1 MWYEDIAAIT
11 RNAIHDEIKMRT
23 LRIKVLDHLLK
34 AVRDAAIFN
43 PEAQVAPACV
53 LWPDRDH
60 QWEAVIPV
68 LQAEL
73 PELMILGD
81 YAPDKRIGPAIW
93 LRCVIAGHDEDVS
106 LPKNRTPIIYLPGV
120 SRQDLR
126 AVESCPDHL
135 KPLAELQYR
144 GVIWSQINAK
154 DWTILAYLKSDQGG
168 LGLDVAQDNDAKN
181 AMQLA
186 LYQLLDEDVSLLKG
200 KRLDKDYFNT
210 LLTGGDPIR
219 DLLQW
224 LNQGDAFQASR
235 SENEW
240 KSFVE
245 ICKSQLAFNPQ
256 NEGVLAGSTKLANHE
271 GPWHAVWERYCEAPK
286 RYPNLPALIR
296 KCRPPNDT
304 IFWHLGDDSFD
315 SWPQW
320 NDDQEKNLRRDLIP
334 LAKLPAHKARAK
346 IKELEKQHGHRRS
359 LVWAELGD
367 APLACALEHL
377 AIIAEITQSS
387 LAAGSVD
394 DLAAGYCSH
403 GWRVD
408 DGVIRALAQIQS
420 SADFDAVTSAI
431 RSVYLPWMEES
442 ARYLQQLADGASY
455 PGGTYLTVKTAS
467 FSPGDCVLFIDGLR
481 FDAGKRLADSL
492 EACGFDISEE
502 PVWTA
507 LPSVTATGKPAVTPV
522 RDRIRGEDSSPDFEP
537 SVADTGQ
544 SLKGGYHLKK
554 LLTDAGWSILKRSAD
569 GDGQGMAWCEVGD
582 IDHEGHDRGWK
593 LAKHIDALIVEITDR
608 ITELLAAGWKRVR
621 VVTDHG
627 WLLLPGGLPK
637 IELPGA
643 LTANKWGRCASLK
656 PGATSEERLYPWYW
670 NPNQYFALADGVSCF
685 KKGEEYTHGGLS
697 LQECLTLHLTV
708 TRGESAQEAKSVTF
722 TDVVWRGLRCTVAVD
737 GNFSGLSLDVR
748 SQAGNS
754 LSSLVVG
761 SKLLKDNGT
770 ASVVVEDE
778 DMEGREA
785 TVVLVDDNGS
795 LVAQI
800 ATVIGGGNT

>member
-1 MWYEDIAAIT
+1 
-11 RNAIHDEIKMRT
+11 MR
-23 LRIKVLDHLLK
+23 VLDHLLK
-34 AVRDAAIFN
+34 AVRDAAVFN
-43 PEAQVAPACV
+43 PEVQVAPACI
-53 LWPDRDH
+53 LWPDRDR

-81 YAPDKRIGPAIW
+81 YAPEKRIGPAIW
-93 LRCVIAGHDEDVS
+93 LRCVIAGRAEDVS
-106 LPKNRTPIIYLPGV
+106 LPKDRTPIFYLPGV

-186 LYQLLDEDVSLLKG
+186 LYRLLDEDVSLLKG

-210 LLTGGDPIR
+210 LLTGGDPVR

-224 LNQGDAFQASR
+224 LDQGDAFQASR
-235 SENEW
+235 GENEW
-240 KSFVE
+240 KAFVE
-245 ICKSQLAFNPQ
+245 VCKSQLAFNPQ
-256 NEGVLAGSTKLANHE
+256 AEGVLAGSTKLANHE

-286 RYPNLPALIR
+286 RYPNIPAQIR
-296 KCRPPNDT
+296 KCRPPSDT
-304 IFWHLGDDSFD
+304 IFWHMGDGSFD
-315 SWPQW
+315 GWPQW
-320 NDDQEKNLRRDLIP
+320 NDDQEKKLHRDL
-334 LAKLPAHKARAK
+334 LALSHMPAHEARK
-346 IKELEKQHGHRRS
+346 RILDLEKTHAPRRE
-359 LVWAELGD
+359 LVWAELGES
-367 APLACALEHL
+367 PLAL
-377 AIIAEITQSS
+377 AVKYLAVIAEVTKTA
-387 LAAGSVD
+387 LAACSVA
-394 DLAAGYCSH
+394 DLQAVYATQ
-403 GWRVD
+403 GWRAD
-408 DGVIRALAQIQS
+408 DAVLSALACVDKT
-420 SADFDAVTSAI
+420 ADIDAVTAAVRAI
-431 RSVYLPWMEES
+431 YLLWLEDS
-442 ARYLQQLADGASY
+442 ARYLQKLVDGADY
-455 PGGTYLTVKTAS
+455 PGGTIAS
-467 FSPGDCVLFIDGLR
+467 AKAFAASKGECVLFVDGLR
-481 FDAGKRLADSL
+481 FDAARRLSAVL
-492 EACGFDISEE
+492 EARGCQVAEAMS
-502 PVWTA
+502 WTA
-507 LPSVTATGKPAVTPV
+507 LPSVTATGKAAVSPV
-522 RDRIRGEDSSPDFEP
+522 RDLISGADDCGDFEP
-537 SVADTGQ
+537 CVAATGQ

-554 LLTDAGWSILKRSAD
+554 LLNDNDWKVLDRTEN
-569 GDGQGMAWCEVGD
+569 GDGQGNAWCEFGD

-608 ITELLAAGWKRVR
+608 ITELLTAGWKRVR

-637 IELPGA
+637 IDLPSA
-643 LTANKWGRCASLK
+643 LTDNKWGRCASLK

-697 LQECLTLHLTV
+697 LQECLTLQLTV
-708 TRGESAQEAKSVTF
+708 TRGESAQAAASVEF
-722 TDVVWRGLRCTVAVD
+722 TDVVWKGLRCTVAVD

-754 LSSLVVG
+754 LSSVVVG
-761 SKLLKDNGT
+761 SKPLKDNGT

-785 TVVLVDDNGS
+785 TVVLIDANGS

-800 ATVIGGGNT
+800 ATVIGGGNA

>member
-1 MWYEDIAAIT
+1 
-11 RNAIHDEIKMRT
+11 MR
-23 LRIKVLDHLLK
+23 VLDHLLK
-34 AVRDAAIFN
+34 AVRDAAVFN
-43 PEAQVAPACV
+43 PEVQVAPACI
-53 LWPDRDH
+53 LWPDRDR

-81 YAPDKRIGPAIW
+81 YAPEKRIGPAIW
-93 LRCVIAGHDEDVS
+93 LRCVIAGRAEDVS
-106 LPKNRTPIIYLPGV
+106 LPKDRTPIFYLPGV

-126 AVESCPDHL
+126 AVETCPDHL

-168 LGLDVAQDNDAKN
+168 LGLGVAQDNDAKN

-186 LYQLLDEDVSLLKG
+186 LYRLLDEDVSLLKG

-210 LLTGGDPIR
+210 MLTGGDPIR

-224 LNQGDAFQASR
+224 LNARDGISESKDEVHWQAFI
-235 SENEW
+235 E
-240 KSFVE
+240 V
-245 ICKSQLAFNPQ
+245 CKSQFAFNPQ
-256 NEGVLAGSTKLANHE
+256 TEGVLTGCSRLAMHE
-271 GPWHAVWERYCEAPK
+271 GPWLVVWERFCEAPR
-286 RYPNLPALIR
+286 RYPNIPEQIL
-296 KCRPPNDT
+296 KCQYP
-304 IFWHLGDDSFD
+304 SFD
-315 SWPQW
+315 MFADEKTAGGWPQW
-320 NDDQEKNLRRDLIP
+320 NYEQEKQLHLELIA
-334 LAKLPAHKARAK
+334 LANIPAHKARAT
-346 IKELEKQHGHRRS
+346 ILELEKQHGRRRS

-367 APLACALEHL
+367 APLAGALEHL
-377 AIIAEITQSS
+377 ATIAEITKSG

-394 DLAAGYCSH
+394 DLAAGYRSH

-408 DGVIRALAQIQS
+408 DGVIRALAQVES
-420 SADFDAVTSAI
+420 TADFDAVMTAI
-431 RSVYLPWMEES
+431 RSVYLPWVEES
-442 ARYLQQLADGASY
+442 ARYLQKLVDGASY
-455 PGGTYLTVKTAS
+455 PGGTCLTAKAAP
-467 FSPGDCVLFIDGLR
+467 FSPGDCVLFVDGLR
-481 FDAGKRLADSL
+481 FDAGKRLVGSL

-502 PVWTA
+502 PAWTA
-507 LPSVTATGKPAVTPV
+507 LPSVTATGKAAVTPV
-522 RDRIRGEDSSPDFEP
+522 RDKIRGEDGSPDFEP

-554 LLTDAGWSILKRSAD
+554 LLTDAGWSILERSAD
-569 GDGQGMAWCEVGD
+569 CDGQGMAWCEFGD

-593 LAKHIDALIVEITDR
+593 LAKHIDALIVEVTDR

-637 IELPGA
+637 IDLPSA
-643 LTANKWGRCASLK
+643 LADNKWGRCASLK

-697 LQECLTLHLTV
+697 LQECLTLQLTV
-708 TRGESAQEAKSVTF
+708 TRGESAQAAASVEF
-722 TDVVWRGLRCTVAVD
+722 TDVVWKGLRCTVAVD

-754 LSSLVVG
+754 LSSVVVG
-761 SKLLKDNGT
+761 SKPLKDNGT

-785 TVVLVDDNGS
+785 TVVLIDANGS

-800 ATVIGGGNT
+800 ATVIGGGNA